1 MPRTVGARNSDYD
14 LARDRLLDAVIPR
27 LTAAKAER
35 PSFRELADH
44 AKVSVS
50 TLRHYFADRDGL
62 VIAAFVRM
70 HDLGRQHM
78 ESAALLASL
87 PAEEALRAYCESL
100 LMGWMSFGV
109 GAMLSTALAEGMNQP
124 RLGPAYVSELL
135 EPMIQGCE
143 ALLAGLVEAGRLPP
157 LDTRLGAIQLISP
170 VFIALLHQD
179 TLGGVACR
187 PLDLAAFVPAHVRA
201 FLVGHGAGRGGAE
214 GALDVAQAG
223 SMRPSTPGSPNEV

>member
-1 MPRTVGARNSDYD
+1 MPRTVGARNSDYE

-27 LTAAKAER
+27 LTAPDAER
-35 PSFRELADH
+35 PSFRELADY
-44 AKVSVS
+44 AQVSVS
-50 TLRHYFADRDGL
+50 TLRHYFADREGL
-62 VIAAFVRM
+62 VIAAFARM
-70 HDLGRQHM
+70 HDLGREHM
-78 ESAALLASL
+78 DASALLASL
-87 PAEEALRAYCESL
+87 PAEDALRAYCENL
-100 LMGWMSFGV
+100 LMAWMTFGV

-124 RLGPAYVSELL
+124 RVGPAYVQELL

-143 ALLAGLVEAGRLPP
+143 ALLAGLVEAKTLAP

-170 VFIALLHQD
+170 LFIALLHQD

-201 FLVGHGAGRGGAE
+201 FLVGHGGAV

-223 SMRPSTPGSPNEV
+223 STRVSTPVSPNEV